1 MGTVSDPAIHPEA
14 RDPAADFGGWI
25 DRLIREAREA
35 GADDDALLAELDER
49 ADRLQGDLGGEP

>member
-1 MGTVSDPAIHPEA
+1 MADPAIHPEC

-35 GADDDALLAELDER
+35 GAGDDALLAELDSR
-49 ADRLQGDLGGEP
+49 ADRLQSDLGGEP

>member
-35 GADDDALLAELDER
+35 GAGDDALLAELDER
-49 ADRLQGDLGGEP
+49 ADRLQGNY